1 MIDKLNVTPGYEN
14 ALDALLGDELYYSTN
29 EKNPIYWKLLDEIE
43 EGHEL
48 PNSCEP
54 LSNYVKGSDALKRRL
69 NQTGIINKEDGM
81 KLISRLKYGQR
92 LVSKE
97 GDLWRWDGLVVTSTS
112 SSSASV
118 GKIFLYSLLII
129 FEVRWR
135 FFALL

>member
-1 MIDKLNVTPGYEN
+1 M
-14 ALDALLGDELYYSTN
+14 LGDELYYSTN

-43 EGHEL
+43 ESHEL

-112 SSSASV
+112 SSSASERLQNRNQLEDTIKSIDEFEK
-118 GKIFLYSLLII
+118 KIYWN
-129 FEVRWR
+129 R
-135 FFALL
+135 